1 MDILIA
7 LIGLAGV
14 TVTASGGVIVAMI
27 GNRKNAAEQ
36 ASKNT
41 DKILEA
47 VAEVKSDLSANSRAT
62 VATTRG
68 LISDTYWRY
77 KDAKQIPEPVMRNIM
92 DLHEAYKGIQIDG
105 HTPNSWCDSLVDEMK
120 TWKII

>member
-14 TVTASGGVIVAMI
+14 TVTASGGVIVALI

-41 DKILEA
+41 GKILEA
-47 VAEVKSDLSANSRAT
+47 VAAVKSDLSANSRAT

-77 KDAKQIPEPVMRNIM
+77 KGTKQIPEAVMRNIM